1 MPNSGKIIL
10 TLLWIGIAVSS
21 IAVGM
26 SNGVVGNL
34 GAKKESIRTYL
45 RPLFPL
51 MLAILLL
58 GETFEIFHR
67 VAFVIDIGGIWLFRL
82 GKSVSEDYLLYLYLR
97 KSLA

>member
-26 SNGVVGNL
+26 INDVVRNL
-34 GAKKESIRTYL
+34 GAKKENIRTYL

-58 GETFEIFHR
+58 GERFEIFHR
-67 VAFVIDIGGIWLFRL
+67 VAFVIDTGGIWLFRL
-82 GKSVSEDYLLYLYLR
+82 EKSVSEDYLNYL
-97 KSLA
+97 